1 MNLKKCLSLM
11 LIVFFIAAAI
21 QPAQA
26 APAGVIYYVSSSDGS
41 DSSNGL
47 STGAPFKT
55 VGKVNNL
62 NLQPGDKVLFK
73 CGDTWRGE
81 MLTITRSGAAGQL
94 ITFGSYPA
102 DCANKPIL
110 SGTQPVAG
118 WVLDSGNVYRANL
131 SAGAN
136 AGKFSG
142 GINQLFRNG
151 TRQTLGRWPNL
162 GNPDGGYSTID
173 GHPSMWQAVD
183 NDLPAGSWTGAVM
196 HMKSIRW
203 SILNRQVTGGSGT
216 TLVVGS
222 TSDYGTRLNCWADG
236 GSCVGWGYFL
246 NNHRNTLDQDGEW
259 YFDGS
264 SVYLYSSSGKP
275 EDNEVE
281 GSVMYKTGGSAG
293 RAWGGIN
300 LTADYGTPIAYV
312 TVENLNIWGW
322 FRDGIAIPT
331 NMHPSEVHDLVLRNN
346 TIADVDNSGISLAT
360 WVWDAGDGRPDGWR
374 GGYNL
379 TVTGNTIER
388 ANHMGI
394 DLYSRNSTFTNNIVR
409 DIARIENLGAAG
421 MGCGFNEGD
430 ASGGVCTEDGDGIRV
445 KIDQAGDTGN
455 SNSFNGNRL
464 ERIGA
469 NGMDVFGYGNTFD
482 RNVISEACIAKGDCG
497 AVRTFGR
504 DSLGESAVHD
514 LIFTGNILLD
524 TTGNTDGCKSNFD
537 ALFGFGFY
545 IDNYSRSITL
555 SGNTVI
561 NSTAHGILFQNST
574 GSISNNTLYN
584 NGNNDDYSAAQLHV
598 TNGGGGDPSYVNLS
612 TGNIFFGLKPQA
624 MTMNIGSQGRLGTS
638 NNNYFF
644 QPVNASHI
652 YAGANYTL
660 ASWRGA
666 SGKDGNS
673 KEHWYTQ
680 PSGEA
685 PKSVIFYNDTA
696 QNKVVDLGYTL
707 YKDLDQNPV
716 SGSIT
721 LAPYAS
727 RVLVKVGYTADLTVS
742 MTVLTGAD
750 PVPGAPITYTLTLQ
764 NQGGLAASNITLVNA
779 IPAQIENTSWAAD
792 AGSPVLQGGT
802 HYTWQIASL
811 ASGSSLTITVSGS
824 YADVMP
830 AGAMLS
836 ITADASMDATEVDE
850 GNNHAALFLGDWL
863 RLYFPLVSQ

>member
-1 MNLKKCLSLM
+1 M
-11 LIVFFIAAAI
+11 LIVFFMAAAI

-26 APAGVIYYVSSSDGS
+26 VPAGVTYYVSSSGGS
-41 DSSNGL
+41 DSFNGL

-81 MLTITRSGAAGQL
+81 MLTISKSGTAGQP
-94 ITFGSYPA
+94 ITFGSYPEG
-102 DCANKPIL
+102 CINKPIL
-110 SGTQPVAG
+110 SGTQPVSG
-118 WVLDSGNVYRANL
+118 WVSDGGNVYRANL
-131 SAGAN
+131 ASGAN
-136 AGKFSG
+136 AGKFNG
-142 GINQLFRNG
+142 GINQLFRG
-151 TRQTLGRWPNL
+151 GARLLLGRWPNL

-173 GHPSMWQAVD
+173 SHPNEWQVVD
-183 NDLPAGSWTGAVM
+183 NELPSGSWSGAVM

-236 GSCVGWGYFL
+236 GSCVGWGYFI

-264 SVYLYSSSGKP
+264 TVYLYSSSGKP
-275 EDNEVE
+275 DDNEVE
-281 GSVMYKTGGSAG
+281 GSVMYKTGDSAW

-300 LTADYGTPIAYV
+300 LTPDYGTPIAYV

-331 NMHPSEVHDLVLRNN
+331 NMHPSEVHDLVIRNN

-394 DLYSRNSTFTNNIVR
+394 DLYSRNSTFSNNIVR
-409 DIARIENLGAAG
+409 DIALIENLGAAG

-430 ASGGVCTEDGDGIRV
+430 ASGGVCTEDGDGIRI
-445 KIDQAGDTGN
+445 KIDQANDTGN
-455 SNSFNGNRL
+455 SNTFSGNRL
-464 ERIGA
+464 EHIGYS
-469 NGMDVFGYGNTFD
+469 GFDVFGYGNTFEK
-482 RNVISEACIAKGDCG
+482 NVIIEACIAKGDCG
-497 AVRTFGR
+497 GVRTFGR
-504 DSLGESAVHD
+504 DSLGASAVHD
-514 LIFTGNILLD
+514 LTFNQNIIVD
-524 TTGNTDGCKSNFD
+524 TTGNTDGCQADFD
-537 ALFGFGFY
+537 SLFGFGFY
-545 IDNYSRSITL
+545 IDNYSRSININ
-555 SGNTVI
+555 GNTVI

-574 GSISNNTLYN
+574 GSATNNTLYN
-584 NGNNDDYSAAQLHV
+584 NGNNSDYSAAQLYI
-598 TNGGGGDPSYVNLS
+598 TNGGGDPSYVNLN
-612 TGNIFFGLKPQA
+612 TGNIFFGLIPQA
-624 MTMNIGSQGRLGTS
+624 MTMDIGSTGRLGTS

-644 QPVNASHI
+644 QPYHANHI
-652 YAGANYTL
+652 SAGSDYTL
-660 ASWRGA
+660 AAWRSA
-666 SGKDGNS
+666 SGKDGSS

-685 PKSVIFYNDTA
+685 PKSVVFYNDTA

-727 RVLVKVGYTADLTVS
+727 RVLVKVGYTADLAVT
-742 MTVLTGAD
+742 MAVLAGGD
-750 PVPGAPITYTLTLQ
+750 PAAGAPVTYTITLK
-764 NQGGLAASNITLVNA
+764 NQGGLAASDITLTNS
-779 IPAQIENTSWAAD
+779 IPAQIEKTTWSAEG
-792 AGSPVLQGGT
+792 GSPVLQGGAPYP
-802 HYTWQIASL
+802 YTWQIASL
-811 ASGSSLTITVSGS
+811 ANGSSLTITVSGTYVGS
-824 YADVMP
+824 LP
-830 AGAMLS
+830 AGAMFS
-836 ITADASMDATEVDE
+836 ITADASMAAAEVDE

-863 RLYFPLVSQ
+863 RLYFPLVVQ